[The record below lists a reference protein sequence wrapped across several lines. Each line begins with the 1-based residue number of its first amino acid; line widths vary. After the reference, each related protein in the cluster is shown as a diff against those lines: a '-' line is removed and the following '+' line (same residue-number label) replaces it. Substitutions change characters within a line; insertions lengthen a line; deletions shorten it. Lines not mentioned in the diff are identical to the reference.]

1 MSEELKKSISD
12 EICENIQKHG
22 FLPIPV
28 QTLNEEAEASRYFAG
43 TFSEFLEAAKA
54 LNAKGI
60 FVETLY
66 LDEDEFYYD
75 SGIEEDDDEDDY
87 YYDCDC
93 DCDCDC
99 DESECTDED
108 LEKSDCECECSKEDL
123 SEDSDESDEN
133 VWIDPEDLDGLDLSL
148 LRPEIANY
156 QDRIGESC
164 GVRLTIPGVDHVEV
178 EIFAEWYNTFA
189 EMVDDAYEAIE
200 IDPAA
205 ALEEMKANCNVSED

>member
-1 MSEELKKSISD
+1 MSEEIKKTVSD

-28 QTLNEEAEASRYFAG
+28 QTLNEDAEASRYFAG
-43 TFSEFLEAAKA
+43 TFEEFLEAAKA

-66 LDEDEFYYD
+66 LEEDEFYYD
-75 SGIEEDDDEDDY
+75 SGIDEEDDEYDCCCCEDDCE
-87 YYDCDC
+87 CD
-93 DCDCDC
+93 
-99 DESECTDED
+99 DEE
-108 LEKSDCECECSKEDL
+108 CECECTE
-123 SEDSDESDEN
+123 ESDKEEDEA

-148 LRPEIANY
+148 LRPEVANY

-189 EMVDDAYEAIE
+189 EMIDDAYEAIE
-200 IDPAA
+200 LDPAA

>member
-108 LEKSDCECECSKEDL
+108 LEKSDCECSED
-123 SEDSDESDEN
+123 DSDEGDEN

-189 EMVDDAYEAIE
+189 EMVDNAYEAIE

>member
-108 LEKSDCECECSKEDL
+108 LEKSDCECSED
-123 SEDSDESDEN
+123 DSDEGDEN

-189 EMVDDAYEAIE
+189 EMIDNAYEAIE

-205 ALEEMKANCNVSED
+205 AL

>member
-93 DCDCDC
+93 DCDCD
-99 DESECTDED
+99 ESECTDED

-123 SEDSDESDEN
+123 SEDSDEGDEN

-205 ALEEMKANCNVSED
+205 ALEEMKANCNVS

>member
-1 MSEELKKSISD
+1 MSEEIKKTISD

-43 TFSEFLEAAKA
+43 TFLEFLEAAKA

-60 FVETLY
+60 FIETLY

-75 SGIEEDDDEDDY
+75 SGIEDDN
-87 YYDCDC
+87 DCDC
-93 DCDCDC
+93 DCDCD
-99 DESECTDED
+99 
-108 LEKSDCECECSKEDL
+108 SDCEESDSADEDQEKTDCECSEED
-123 SEDSDESDEN
+123 SCEDSDEDDEG

-148 LRPEIANY
+148 LRPEIASY

-205 ALEEMKANCNVSED
+205 ALEEMKTNCNVSED

>member
-75 SGIEEDDDEDDY
+75 SGIEDDN
-87 YYDCDC
+87 DCDC
-93 DCDCDC
+93 DCDCD
-99 DESECTDED
+99 
-108 LEKSDCECECSKEDL
+108 SDCEESDSADEDQEKTDCECSEED
-123 SEDSDESDEN
+123 SCEDSDEDDEG